1 MIPVASSAR
10 TIARITWESGAM
22 TDAAL
27 SGHFEEA
34 RSRARQLLIHAGDP
48 RMYAVTEAVSALCIC
63 LGSAGTEPKAGFSV
77 RLLEVSDQIA
87 LIGIAVPR
95 AKPPG

>member
-1 MIPVASSAR
+1 
-10 TIARITWESGAM
+10 M

-27 SGHFEEA
+27 SCHLEEGP
-34 RSRARQLLIHAGDP
+34 SRARQLLIHAGDA

-63 LGSAGTEPKAGFSV
+63 LGPGGTEPKAGFSV
-77 RLLEVSDQIA
+77 RLLEVSDEIA
-87 LIGIAVPR
+87 MIRIAVLR

>member
-10 TIARITWESGAM
+10 TIARITWEFSAM

-27 SGHFEEA
+27 SGHFEEGP
-34 RSRARQLLIHAGDP
+34 SRARPLLIHAGDT
-48 RMYAVTEAVSALCIC
+48 RMYAVTEAVSGLCIC
-63 LGSAGTEPKAGFSV
+63 LGPTGTEPKAGFSV

-87 LIGIAVPR
+87 MIRIAVLR
-95 AKPPG
+95 AKPPH